1 MKSQNVEPEFL
12 SEVFQCPHCNSKTKH
27 MWFIARGHDNITPL
41 LQEAGKFYTERIQA
55 RNRRL
60 MDLESQNEIAPQ
72 ERIVPEGEKYSV
84 FSQEEWHIDI
94 SVCSIC
100 LSYLIWKDSRVV
112 YPICHTIEDPCADM
126 PEEVKKLYNEAR
138 EIVNLSPKS
147 ACALLRLAVEKLLI
161 VGLKCPPRNSVN
173 DNIKLLH
180 KEGKLSEPIDKA
192 LNAVRLVGNAAVH
205 AGKID
210 LDDKPEYAYTLFGL
224 LNYIVDDL
232 ISRPARAEAF
242 LKTIKS

>member
-12 SEVFQCPHCNSKTKH
+12 SEVFQCPHCRSKTKH
-27 MWFIARGHDNITPL
+27 MWLTAYGHDNTPSF
-41 LQEAGKFYTERIQA
+41 LQEAREFYKERIKA
-55 RNRRL
+55 RNRQSR
-60 MDLESQNEIAPQ
+60 DLESQQ
-72 ERIVPEGEKYSV
+72 DRIVPKG
-84 FSQEEWHIDI
+84 EWHVDI

-100 LSYLIWKDSRVV
+100 FSYLIWEDSRVV
-112 YPICHTIEDPCADM
+112 YPICHTIEEPCADM

-147 ACALLRLAVEKLLI
+147 ACALLRLAVEKLLV
-161 VGLKCPPRNSVN
+161 VGLNCPPKNSVN
-173 DNIKLLH
+173 NNIKLLQE
-180 KEGKLSEPIDKA
+180 EGKLSEPIEHA

-210 LDDKPEYAYTLFGL
+210 LDDKPEYAYKLFGL

-242 LKTIKS
+242 LKAIKS

>member
-1 MKSQNVEPEFL
+1 MGNQNIEPKFL
-12 SEVFQCPHCNSKTKH
+12 EEVFNCPHCKSKTKQE
-27 MWFIARGHDNITPL
+27 WYIAHGEVEKKGPYLAKSID
-41 LQEAGKFYTERIQA
+41 FYRSRIQDKEHVA
-55 RNRRL
+55 W
-60 MDLESQNEIAPQ
+60 QAQ
-72 ERIVPEGEKYSV
+72 EVIPEEQKYLV
-84 FSQEEWHIDI
+84 FSPTEWHIDM
-94 SVCSIC
+94 SVCTIC
-100 LSYLIWKDSRVV
+100 SEYLLWKDEHVI
-112 YPICHTIEDPCADM
+112 YPNCHFIEDPGADM
-126 PEEVKKLYNEAR
+126 PEEVKNLYNEAR
-138 EIVNLSPKS
+138 AVVNLSPKS

-161 VGLKCPPRNSVN
+161 VGLECPPRNSVN
-173 DNIKLLH
+173 DNIKFL
-180 KEGKLSEPIDKA
+180 KRDGKLSQPIEKA

>member
-1 MKSQNVEPEFL
+1 M
-12 SEVFQCPHCNSKTKH
+12 
-27 MWFIARGHDNITPL
+27 
-41 LQEAGKFYTERIQA
+41 
-55 RNRRL
+55 
-60 MDLESQNEIAPQ
+60 
-72 ERIVPEGEKYSV
+72 
-84 FSQEEWHIDI
+84 
-94 SVCSIC
+94 
-100 LSYLIWKDSRVV
+100 
-112 YPICHTIEDPCADM
+112 
-126 PEEVKKLYNEAR
+126 
-138 EIVNLSPKS
+138 VNLSPKS

-173 DNIKLLH
+173 DNIKLLQ

-205 AGKID
+205 VGKID

>member
-1 MKSQNVEPEFL
+1 MKSKNVEPEFL
-12 SEVFQCPHCNSKTKH
+12 SKVFQCPHCNSKTKH
-27 MWFIARGHDNITPL
+27 MWLIAHGHEQVGPL
-41 LQEAGKFYTERIQA
+41 LEEAEKFYTERIQA

-60 MDLESQNEIAPQ
+60 RDLESQD
-72 ERIVPEGEKYSV
+72 RIVPQGEKYAV
-84 FSQEEWHIDI
+84 FAQDEWHVDI

-112 YPICHTIEDPCADM
+112 YPICHTIEEPCADM

-161 VGLKCPPRNSVN
+161 EGLNCPPKNSVN
-173 DNIKLLH
+173 SNIKLLQE
-180 KEGKLSEPIDKA
+180 EGKLSEPIEHA

-210 LDDKPEYAYTLFGL
+210 LDDKPEYAYKLFGL